1 MSALSLKQ
9 ARMEFKTTHEIKELL
24 SQAAILSGL
33 DLTSFVLESAT
44 RQARAV
50 LTERATLKLTADQHA
65 NLLRVLENP
74 PAPSEALRLL
84 MSAPPLPTR

>member
-1 MSALSLKQ
+1 
-9 ARMEFKTTHEIKELL
+9 MEFKTTNEIKELL
-24 SQAAILSGL
+24 SEAAIVSGL

-65 NLLRVLENP
+65 NFLKVLENP
-74 PAPSEALRLL
+74 PAPSEALRRL
-84 MSAPPLPTR
+84 MRVPPLPMR